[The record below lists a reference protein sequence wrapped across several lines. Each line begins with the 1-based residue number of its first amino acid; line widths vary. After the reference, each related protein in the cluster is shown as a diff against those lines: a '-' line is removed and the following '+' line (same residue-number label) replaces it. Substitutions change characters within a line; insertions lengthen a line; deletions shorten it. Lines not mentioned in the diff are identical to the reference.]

1 MSGQRA
7 RKKSKHKSFIE
18 RISICPQLAVQL
30 GTSHYYFNFS
40 YLMLPR
46 IVFGIYTIGSLT
58 GALPASYLPDK
69 FGRRFSMFCG
79 NFFIIVGSV
88 VTANARNKSMF
99 IGGRFLTGEV
109 FSLIFVSQTLSWQ
122 TSRRWFR

>member
-1 MSGQRA
+1 
-7 RKKSKHKSFIE
+7 
-18 RISICPQLAVQL
+18 
-30 GTSHYYFNFS
+30 
-40 YLMLPR
+40 MLPR